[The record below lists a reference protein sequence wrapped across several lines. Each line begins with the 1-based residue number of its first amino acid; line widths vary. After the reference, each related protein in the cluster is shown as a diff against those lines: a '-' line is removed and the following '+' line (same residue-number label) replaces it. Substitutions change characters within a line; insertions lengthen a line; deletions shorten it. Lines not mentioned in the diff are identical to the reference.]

1 MEKACKPSGPRT
13 LPWRSRTLSPERS
26 EARMSFERSIDSLL
40 SVAQQLG
47 TRNPSSVARLSLPIV
62 AQQIGP
68 GYPSVAQQDSL
79 PSEARPEKAL
89 YNDPPMI
96 MESRSDSFFSNHTN
110 TNHNKHKHPLP

>member
-1 MEKACKPSGPRT
+1 
-13 LPWRSRTLSPERS
+13 
-26 EARMSFERSIDSLL
+26 MSFERSIDSLL

-79 PSEARPEKAL
+79 PSIARPEKAL

-96 MESRSDSFFSNHTN
+96 KGCFLN
-110 TNHNKHKHPLP
+110 